1 MSGLTAALAG
11 FILSSR
17 LMSGQPSAGS
27 GFELDAIAAVV
38 MGGTA
43 IAGGQ
48 GSIIGTALGA
58 ILLGVINSGLNMTG
72 VSPYM
77 QLVIRGA
84 IILLAVVISRKRV
97 RWA

>member
-1 MSGLTAALAG
+1 
-11 FILSSR
+11 
-17 LMSGQPSAGS
+17 
-27 GFELDAIAAVV
+27 LDAIAAVV